1 MNFHWAKTIY
11 RFIIDRPLP
20 KGYLLFE
27 RYTIKEILGM
37 GSYGITYRAIDY
49 MTGNHVAIKQLRRT
63 KSWTEDGRK
72 SFEKEKQILQQLSLS
87 EVPAVHHP
95 SLNEQDQFL
104 VMDYVPGKNFEDLIF
119 AEGMVYSEQDA
130 MAIFTQVMKIVQKIH
145 EKGIV
150 HRDLRIPNIISSGG
164 RLHIIDFGLACKL
177 SAEGQDKPTEQ
188 HRNLMRE
195 VSVTSD
201 FYALGHFLLFL
212 LYSGYEP
219 QSKKENSWEEELSLS
234 QEVHGMLRRLLQID
248 ESFISA
254 EEIIAYIK
262 SISDRRETTKIM

>member
-1 MNFHWAKTIY
+1 M
-11 RFIIDRPLP
+11 DRPLP

-27 RYTIKEILGM
+27 RYTIAEVLGM

-49 MTGNHVAIKQLRRT
+49 MTGNHVAVKQLRRT
-63 KSWTEDGRK
+63 KSWTEEGRK
-72 SFEKEKQILQQLSLS
+72 TFDKERQLLQQLSLP
-87 EVPAVHHP
+87 EVPAVHP
-95 SLNEQDQFL
+95 QSPNEHSTFL

-119 AEGMVYSEQDA
+119 SEGKVYSEQDA
-130 MAIFTQVMKIVQKIH
+130 MSIFYQVVKIVQKIH
-145 EKGIV
+145 GKGIV
-150 HRDLRIPNIISSGG
+150 HRDLRIPNIISSGS
-164 RLHIIDFGLACKL
+164 RLYIIDFGLACKL
-177 SAEGQDKPTEQ
+177 SGKVQVKPTGK

-234 QEVHGMLRRLLQID
+234 PDVHGMLRRLLQID
-248 ESFISA
+248 ECFTSA
-254 EEIIAYIK
+254 EEIISHIQ
-262 SISDRRETTKIM
+262 SMQNCREITKTM